1 MIWESKELFSHQL
14 LRKKDTESVFTVFW
28 LRTTPFLLS
37 LVPLFLLIY
46 CFHFF
51 TVKMIQRIKRSE
63 WFSKL
68 WWRESISQRK
78 KQNFLNLNRIMYFSS
93 FFIIRH
99 TFLLSFH
106 IFIVN
111 ILWTFSLSSKNQHF
125 PIHIHLLILHTTYCW
140 HLILWTEMKEWDE
153 RMKW

>member
-14 LRKKDTESVFTVFW
+14 LWKKDTKSVFTVFR

-51 TVKMIQRIKRSE
+51 TVKMIQCIKRSE
-63 WFSKL
+63 CFSKV

-111 ILWTFSLSSKNQHF
+111 ILWTFSLFLKNQHF
-125 PIHIHLLILHTTYCW
+125 SIHIHLLISHTIYCW
-140 HLILWTEMKEWDE
+140 HLILRTEMKEWDE